1 MIQFYYQSL
10 KSGSRW
16 MINSSHFKGEPED
29 QIIRFPKLGCF
40 LWVMVMQ
47 TCTEFWGAWDHLVH
61 HSDKNVNVV
70 PSKWTIMWFFK
81 KKYDEVG
88 AASGEYFWLGES
100 INFFL
105 SSTWTTGRRV
115 VGMNFPQNWRI
126 SEAPTSWEMLNVE
139 PRGGDSQSPAK
150 TQFFFGVLLINGSGL
165 KMCASQVVFKTVCFK
180 TSPGRLMLISIL
192 CLYCWQLCWTRSALV
207 TLTSQWTTIFYLIWG
222 TLPNRRDHS
231 CNWTFFEIS

>member
-1 MIQFYYQSL
+1 MGHGGWSIHPISRENRKIRLSDFPYLVASYGLWLYKPAQSFGEHEIIWYIIATRMSTSCQV
-10 KSGSRW
+10 SGLSC
-16 MINSSHFKGEPED
+16 G
-29 QIIRFPKLGCF
+29 L
-40 LWVMVMQ
+40 
-47 TCTEFWGAWDHLVH
+47 
-61 HSDKNVNVV
+61 
-70 PSKWTIMWFFK
+70 K
-81 KKYDEVG
+81 KKKRYDEVG
-88 AASGEYFWLGES
+88 AASGECFWLGES

-231 CNWTFFEIS
+231 CNWTFLEIS